1 MVEPD
6 SFDALTTR
14 FQTAGLF
21 RRGERLCR
29 DAHAVS
35 IPRNEAGDDDD
46 EADEE
51 EEYYV
56 CDDYDSPWEPIPV
69 ERVRSKETRDA
80 LGPFQCRGA
89 CPGDQ
94 DQDGRSTHEVHA
106 PRAVATITVTHFDR
120 GPSRTTVYFR
130 CEACQAE
137 AEKSEKEARDR
148 EDAYQEECYRDH
160 RKMAKEE
167 ASRKRKRASQV
178 SLFLTSYGQLN

>member
-14 FQTAGLF
+14 FQTAGLL

-56 CDDYDSPWEPIPV
+56 CDDYDSPWDPIPV
-69 ERVRSKETRDA
+69 ERVRSEETRDA

-94 DQDGRSTHEVHA
+94 DQDGRSSPRGARAASRGHHHGDA
-106 PRAVATITVTHFDR
+106 LRPRAFADDGVF
-120 GPSRTTVYFR
+120 P
-130 CEACQAE
+130 
-137 AEKSEKEARDR
+137 
-148 EDAYQEECYRDH
+148 
-160 RKMAKEE
+160 M
-167 ASRKRKRASQV
+167 
-178 SLFLTSYGQLN
+178 

>member
-1 MVEPD
+1 MTTVYIVNNKARETIGRGTRHRDMVEPD

-14 FQTAGLF
+14 FLTAGLS

-56 CDDYDSPWEPIPV
+56 CDDYDSPWDPIPV

-80 LGPFQCRGA
+80 LGPFQ
-89 CPGDQ
+89 
-94 DQDGRSTHEVHA
+94 
-106 PRAVATITVTHFDR
+106 
-120 GPSRTTVYFR
+120 
-130 CEACQAE
+130 
-137 AEKSEKEARDR
+137 
-148 EDAYQEECYRDH
+148 
-160 RKMAKEE
+160 
-167 ASRKRKRASQV
+167 
-178 SLFLTSYGQLN
+178 